1 MLYTCNV
8 CSTRSSKKISKLS
21 YHKGCVIIKCPS
33 CNNYHLIADHLGVM
47 GEKGWNIE
55 DYLKSTDST
64 DGNNTLTKGEKFK
77 FVSADNV
84 YELTLN
90 DIMGSDTSKLL
101 PLEEK

>member
-1 MLYTCNV
+1 M
-8 CSTRSSKKISKLS
+8 
-21 YHKGCVIIKCPS
+21 
-33 CNNYHLIADHLGVM
+33 
-47 GEKGWNIE
+47 
-55 DYLKSTDST
+55 KSTDGT
-64 DGNNTLTKGEKFK
+64 DGNNTLTKGASEKFK